1 VWLVRGDRLSAAS
14 DLVPSLAE
22 SMHVRDVPGSSLL
35 EAVAEHLQMDST
47 VVVLDNLEHLPGA
60 ARVVMELVSAASSVR
75 VLATSR
81 APLRLALERR
91 IVVEPLTD
99 DDAAEL
105 FGELAREVDPGIS
118 LDDRSA
124 IEAVCGVV
132 GGLPLALELAA
143 ARLRVLTPAQLAARL
158 SAMTELHSGTADLPE
173 RQRSFRATVEWSL
186 GLVSSSA
193 RQLFASMGVFA
204 GPVALEVVEAVCQ
217 DDIDLLESAAELLDF
232 ALLRRVESGLELL
245 PALREI
251 AREQLEDSGRG
262 PEVRRSHI
270 ECLIGIGEETKGPS
284 ADQAASARREAL
296 LAETWH
302 AAAWARAA
310 QPYLHLLLTRLYAAD
325 WGFVQGRVR
334 EALAESARALSSA
347 ELLATN
353 NERAELM
360 FVHALVLSWCARTD
374 EALQL
379 AELAAELVEDRT
391 PLKAGDDLIMLSMIR
406 GAAGANQ
413 GAIDAAREAVALARQ
428 AGGPGRLLRNLAYLA
443 QALTAAVTPT
453 RPVHCSTKPRCSRQP
468 PIRIWQRRCRTC
480 ARIGRWREAIRARRW
495 RDTEP
500 T

>member
-1 VWLVRGDRLSAAS
+1 
-14 DLVPSLAE
+14 
-22 SMHVRDVPGSSLL
+22 
-35 EAVAEHLQMDST
+35 
-47 VVVLDNLEHLPGA
+47 
-60 ARVVMELVSAASSVR
+60 
-75 VLATSR
+75 
-81 APLRLALERR
+81 
-91 IVVEPLTD
+91 
-99 DDAAEL
+99 
-105 FGELAREVDPGIS
+105 
-118 LDDRSA
+118 
-124 IEAVCGVV
+124 
-132 GGLPLALELAA
+132 
-143 ARLRVLTPAQLAARL
+143 
-158 SAMTELHSGTADLPE
+158 
-173 RQRSFRATVEWSL
+173 
-186 GLVSSSA
+186 
-193 RQLFASMGVFA
+193 MGVFA
-204 GPVALEVVEAVCQ
+204 GPVTLEVVEAVCQ
-217 DDIDLLESAAELLDF
+217 DDIDLLASAAELLDF

-443 QALTAAVTPT
+443 QALTAGGDTDAAGPLLDQAEMLATTTHTDMAEALPNLRADWSMARGDPRAALAGYGANLTASIRRSVSGAVLWDAAGITVALAELGMDAAALEAGT
-453 RPVHCSTKPRCSRQP
+453 LVHLIAIDQAFEVATLRE
-468 PIRIWQRRCRTC
+468 T
-480 ARIGRWREAIRARRW
+480 GTTVDEAINRSLAALPPATAQAIQAAANAIASHDRASRILELSASPIV
-495 RDTEP
+495 EP
-500 T
+500 TDA

>member
-173 RQRSFRATVEWSL
+173 RQRSFRATLEWSL

-310 QPYLHLLLTRLYAAD
+310 QPYLHLL
-325 WGFVQGRVR
+325 
-334 EALAESARALSSA
+334 
-347 ELLATN
+347 
-353 NERAELM
+353 
-360 FVHALVLSWCARTD
+360 
-374 EALQL
+374 
-379 AELAAELVEDRT
+379 
-391 PLKAGDDLIMLSMIR
+391 
-406 GAAGANQ
+406 
-413 GAIDAAREAVALARQ
+413 
-428 AGGPGRLLRNLAYLA
+428 
-443 QALTAAVTPT
+443 
-453 RPVHCSTKPRCSRQP
+453 
-468 PIRIWQRRCRTC
+468 
-480 ARIGRWREAIRARRW
+480 
-495 RDTEP
+495 
-500 T
+500 